1 MVENIKILGHKG
13 NQGFDVENS
22 YDAIMNC
29 STSKDIDGVELY
41 IRPTL
46 DDKIVV
52 MHDSTINGYKV
63 QNLSFNE
70 LNKMQFKTKSIDV
83 FLQRLFNLA
92 NIDRYFF
99 NRYGCLS
106 GQHCSIEKFDRIIK
120 NFSKDKHM
128 LIELKCSLQ
137 EYSGLKQEKFE
148 QNVVELLQKYDYKN
162 RNLAIQSYNY
172 NALFRIKDKLP
183 DLNVVT
189 LINKYSNFNTLDM
202 GFDGANIK
210 YNLINENAIEKIIK
224 NKMSLYSCDDKTP
237 RPHYRK
243 ANFIS
248 KEYGNEIK
256 NGELPFYVITDFPL
270 KVKEYIKIKK

>member
-1 MVENIKILGHKG
+1 MVKDIKILGHKG
-13 NQGFDVENS
+13 DQGLEVECS

-29 STSKDIDGVELY
+29 SISKDIDGVELS

-52 MHDSTINGYKV
+52 MNDSTIDGYKV
-63 QNLSFNE
+63 QNLTLSD
-70 LNKMQFKTKSIDV
+70 LKKMQFKTKSIDV

-106 GQHCSIEKFDRIIK
+106 KQHCNIEKIERILK
-120 NFSKDKHM
+120 DFSKDKHM

-137 EYSGLKQEKFE
+137 EYSELKQKKFE
-148 QNVVELLQKYDYKN
+148 QNVIEILQQYDYKN

-172 NALFRIKDKLP
+172 DALFRIKDKLP
-183 DLNVVT
+183 DLNVVA
-189 LINKYSNFNTLDM
+189 LINKSSNFNTLDM

-210 YNLINENAIEKIIK
+210 YNLINENAIGRIIK
-224 NKMSLYSCDDKTP
+224 NRMSLYSWDDKTP
-237 RPHYRK
+237 VSHYK
-243 ANFIS
+243 KVNLIS
-248 KEYGNEIK
+248 KEYENEIK
-256 NGELPFYVITDFPL
+256 NGELPFYVITDFPC
-270 KVKEYIKIKK
+270 KVKQYVKK